1 MSKVDTIERTITV
14 SSPIARVWEA
24 ITVAEH
30 LSQWFGDSAEVD
42 LRPGGALRFGWS
54 EYGEMVDGV
63 VEAVEPE
70 KLFSY
75 RWTAGKTD
83 DGTVWT
89 TTVTFTLDEAEGMT
103 TITVVESGLSELPD
117 ELYATTV
124 KENTS
129 GWNAELAD
137 LDRHLSATALSA

>member
-1 MSKVDTIERTITV
+1 MDRVDTIERTITV

-24 ITVAEH
+24 ITAAEH

-42 LRPGGALRFGWS
+42 LQPGGALRFGWS
-54 EYGEMVDGV
+54 EYDAFAEGV
-63 VEAVEPE
+63 VEAVEHE

-83 DGTVWT
+83 DGSIWT
-89 TTVTFTLDEAEGMT
+89 TNVTFTLDEQEGMT

-117 ELYATTV
+117 ELYAKTV

-129 GWNAELAD
+129 GWEAELAD
-137 LDRHLSATALSA
+137 LGHHLSTSAMSA

>member
-14 SSPIARVWEA
+14 SSPIAKVWEA
-24 ITVAEH
+24 LTAAEH
-30 LSQWFGDSAEVD
+30 LSEWFGDSAEVD
-42 LRPGGALRFGWS
+42 LRPGGALKFGWS
-54 EYGEMVDGV
+54 EYDAFAEGV

-70 KLFSY
+70 KRFSY
-75 RWTAGKTD
+75 RWTAGKTG

-137 LDRHLSATALSA
+137 LDRHLSKSTLSA